1 MNDKKITLN
10 EEDFSFLCPM
20 KTEDMTTIEGGYF
33 CGECN
38 KKVHDVS
45 DMSKSEYEKLVEKT
59 DDICISFKKIATV
72 SLALSVAA
80 CASPEKSRKPLL
92 GKKKINSKCVTIKQ
106 EEHNNTLM
114 PYEKVVAN
122 NKISDTNKTKHII
135 FKGRR
140 KISSNHVTIK
150 QEENNNRLIPHEED
164 ANKTRR
170 RTIGKI
176 LKPQSNKK

>member
-45 DMSKSEYEKLVEKT
+45 DMNKSEYEKLVEKT

-80 CASPEKSRKPLL
+80 CASPEKSKHSILKGRKV
-92 GKKKINSKCVTIKQ
+92 SKSNHITIKQ

-114 PYEKVVAN
+114 PYEKVVN
-122 NKISDTNKTKHII
+122 NKTK
-135 FKGRR
+135 
-140 KISSNHVTIK
+140 
-150 QEENNNRLIPHEED
+150 D

-170 RTIGKI
+170 HTIGKI
-176 LKPQSNKK
+176 IKPQSNKK

>member
-1 MNDKKITLN
+1 MNDKKITLD

-20 KTEDMTTIEGGYF
+20 KTEDMTIIEGGYF

-80 CASPEKSRKPLL
+80 CASPEKSRKPLM
-92 GKKKINSKCVTIKQ
+92 GKKKINSKCVISKQ

-114 PYEKVVAN
+114 PYETT
-122 NKISDTNKTKHII
+122 DTNQTKHII

-140 KISSNHVTIK
+140 KISSNHVPIK
-150 QEENNNRLIPHEED
+150 QEENNNTLISHEED
-164 ANKTRR
+164 TSKIRR

-176 LKPQSNKK
+176 IKPQSNKK